1 MLYTCQAAQASG
13 ALPGLFH
20 EASEELDE
28 DLAPVGSVSHCS
40 MTGSGPQRAGPKR
53 LEAGLTSGRA
63 EGSPRDDVCS
73 AARTERACESLGA
86 GGR

>member
-13 ALPGLFH
+13 ALQNVFH
-20 EASEELDE
+20 KASEELDE

-73 AARTERACESLGA
+73 AARTERARESLGA